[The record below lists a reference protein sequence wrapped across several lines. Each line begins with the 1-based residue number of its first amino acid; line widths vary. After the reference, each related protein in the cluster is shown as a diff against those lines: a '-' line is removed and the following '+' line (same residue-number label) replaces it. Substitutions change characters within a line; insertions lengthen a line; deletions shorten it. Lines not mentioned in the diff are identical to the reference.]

1 MSVPD
6 KHNISRTLWRIV
18 EISLF
23 FLVSVLGH
31 NFLAK
36 TSTFNAKSKSREHSS
51 KVVAV
56 QCCFGEEPSIRS
68 SRGKSPASVHE
79 PSFYTT
85 PFYTTFHKKA
95 GLITPPVGQSPELA
109 YKPCIIN
116 NTPLFLKH
124 QVFII

>member
-56 QCCFGEEPSIRS
+56 QCSFGEEPSIRY
-68 SRGKSPASVHE
+68 SRGKSSASVHE
-79 PSFYTT
+79 PSFSTS
-85 PFYTTFHKKA
+85 PFYTAFHKKA
-95 GLITPPVGQSPELA
+95 DRTTPSIGQSPELT
-109 YKPCIIN
+109 YKPRIIH